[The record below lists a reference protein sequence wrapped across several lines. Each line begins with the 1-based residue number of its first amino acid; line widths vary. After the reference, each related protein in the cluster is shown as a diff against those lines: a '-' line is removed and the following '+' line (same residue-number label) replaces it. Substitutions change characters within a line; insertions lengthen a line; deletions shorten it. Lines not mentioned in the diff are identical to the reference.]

1 MAIRGAGELPALRR
15 ALVALACA
23 SVAAGLG
30 TAALVLA
37 SDHVDDRG
45 INAVLGL
52 VVGWSFAFTG
62 LLAWW
67 RRPTNRT
74 GLLMLAAAFAWF
86 AQELDTANGDLL
98 YTVGIAC
105 DALFPAV
112 VGHLALAF
120 PSGRLQTRAE
130 RLVIAAGYF
139 STTVLQLPS
148 LLFEDVSGEPRN
160 LLVVHADQTLSDRLD
175 LLQFAAAIAIIGT
188 SLALMARRFRR
199 ASPPLR
205 RVLAPVLWTSA
216 IAFLVLAL
224 AAGLDAV
231 GHEVD
236 PLESVAILL
245 LATVPFAFLAG
256 LLRTRL
262 VAGDRIAELVAR
274 LGAGDGVRDAL
285 AVALDDPAVAI
296 AYWLPEPGR
305 FVDGAGRP
313 VELAD
318 GAWTE
323 VELQGRRIAAIGHDA
338 QLAEQPQ
345 LVRAA
350 GAAAALALENERLA
364 AELRARIEELRASR
378 ARLVRAGD
386 DERRRLERDLH
397 DGAQARMV
405 ALGAQLGLAR
415 RRAAGDPELAALLDA
430 SRAELRTSLDEL
442 RELARGIHPAV
453 LTDRGLDAA
462 LRGLATRAPLPVEI
476 AGDVPDDLP
485 PAVATAIYFVVAES
499 LTNVAK
505 YAQAQRATVTVTRA
519 EDVVRAEVADDGVG
533 GARAGGGS
541 GLRGLAD
548 RVAALDGRLAVESPA
563 GGGTVVRAEIPLG

>member
-1 MAIRGAGELPALRR
+1 
-15 ALVALACA
+15 
-23 SVAAGLG
+23 
-30 TAALVLA
+30 
-37 SDHVDDRG
+37 
-45 INAVLGL
+45 
-52 VVGWSFAFTG
+52 
-62 LLAWW
+62 
-67 RRPTNRT
+67 
-74 GLLMLAAAFAWF
+74 MLAAAFAWF

-139 STTVLQLPS
+139 ATTVLQLPS

-216 IAFLVLAL
+216 IAFLVLAI

-386 DERRRLERDLH
+386 DSA
-397 DGAQARMV
+397 GGSSATCTT
-405 ALGAQLGLAR
+405 AR
-415 RRAAGDPELAALLDA
+415 RRGWSRSGRSSASPAG
-430 SRAELRTSLDEL
+430 
-442 RELARGIHPAV
+442 AR
-453 LTDRGLDAA
+453 R
-462 LRGLATRAPLPVEI
+462 ATRSSPRCSTPRAPSSGRASTSCASSP
-476 AGDVPDDLP
+476 AGSTP
-485 PAVATAIYFVVAES
+485 PCSPTAGSTRRCAGSRPARRSRWRSPATSRTTCPRRWRPRSTSSWRNAHERREVRAGE
-499 LTNVAK
+499 
-505 YAQAQRATVTVTRA
+505 RATVTVTRA
-519 EDVVRAEVADDGVG
+519 EDAVRAEVADDGVG
-533 GARAGGGS
+533 GAQAGGGS

-548 RVAALDGRLAVESPA
+548 RVAALDGRLAVESPP